1 MKSRADVK
9 TRIATDLGFAKRVVA
24 HLQSVQSLTEP
35 RGFMLTH
42 RAAGGLLA
50 TKIAS
55 DEALT
60 AAEARQVQHLAGCY
74 TRQAYEAGLV

>member
-24 HLQSVQSLTEP
+24 HLQSVQSLTPP
-35 RGFMLTH
+35 RGFMETH
-42 RAAGGLLA
+42 RPLGFVLAG
-50 TKIAS
+50 KIAS

-60 AAEARQVQHLAGCY
+60 ATEARQVQHLAGCY
-74 TRQAYEAGLV
+74 TRQAHEARLV